1 MTTIIAEARRM
12 ADEHNRIYPQ
22 DQLTVAECYET
33 LVRRAN
39 RDADPRIESVTFNNR
54 EDQK

>member
-1 MTTIIAEARRM
+1 M